1 MSLEI
6 VFPSFAKVN
15 LFLEVTGKRA
25 DGYHDLFTLFQTVS
39 LHDTVHLIER
49 PGAREVW
56 FSDPSIDPE
65 RNTVTKVLD
74 LLGIREGLRVEVE
87 KRIPSGGGLGG
98 GSSNAGS
105 VLLALNAHRNLGLS
119 KGRLWEI
126 ASAVGADV
134 PFFLFGGKA
143 IGMGRGDILFPQE
156 DGEKQYLVLNFPG
169 VSLST
174 ARIFSDLTEFGEMS
188 RIYALFI
195 NGEGKRFVNRL
206 EEPAFRIHPRLR
218 EEKAKMAE
226 KSAFN
231 KGFRQRGAVHHDE
244 VFPGPGAVFMDGPG
258 EKLLSRA
265 RFSGDEDVGVAAGG
279 VRVRRDGTGARNGGR
294 GRHSRTLQEITP
306 GRAAALA

>member
-25 DGYHDLFTLFQTVS
+25 DGYHNLFTLFQTVS
-39 LHDTVHLIER
+39 LHDRVRLIER

-105 VLLALNAHRNLGLS
+105 VLLALNAHRNLRLS

-134 PFFLFGGKA
+134 PFFLFGGRA

-156 DGEKQYLVLNFPG
+156 DGEKQYLVLNCPG

-226 KSAFN
+226 KSDGLVLMTGSGSTLFALFSDITSAR
-231 KGFRQRGAVHHDE
+231 GFASSDPKLKIVETLGRREYYSQIGASPSGKASDFGSDIRRFE
-244 VFPGPGAVFMDGPG
+244 S
-258 EKLLSRA
+258 SRP
-265 RFSGDEDVGVAAGG
+265 SEE
-279 VRVRRDGTGARNGGR
+279 N
-294 GRHSRTLQEITP
+294 P
-306 GRAAALA
+306 